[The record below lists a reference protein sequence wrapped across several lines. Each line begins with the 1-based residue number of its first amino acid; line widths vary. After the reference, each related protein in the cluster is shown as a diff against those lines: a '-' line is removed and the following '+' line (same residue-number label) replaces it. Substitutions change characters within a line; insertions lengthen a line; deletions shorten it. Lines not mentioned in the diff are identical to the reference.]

1 MGTTYYVSAAKG
13 NNNNPGNQ
21 PDKPLRTIQAAI
33 NKAQAGD
40 RVAIS
45 GGTYAERLHIQK
57 PGAIDAP
64 IVIAAQE
71 GESAV
76 IDGADL
82 VIPRDTALV
91 AVQQSQAITIS
102 GLTIRNAGGI
112 GLAISKSSQITV
124 RETTVDSSYAGGL
137 HVTQSDNVLVEKCRI
152 FNCGRRFLAHG
163 PE

>member
-71 GESAV
+71 GNQ
-76 IDGADL
+76 
-82 VIPRDTALV
+82 P
-91 AVQQSQAITIS
+91 
-102 GLTIRNAGGI
+102 
-112 GLAISKSSQITV
+112 SSMART
-124 RETTVDSSYAGGL
+124 SSSPATR
-137 HVTQSDNVLVEKCRI
+137 HW
-152 FNCGRRFLAHG
+152 
-163 PE
+163 